1 MNIKT
6 LKTLN
11 LLVINN
17 EITINILNGKKAEE

>member
-11 LLVINN
+11 FLVINN